1 MFTKSSTGDKRG
13 AHGRRTLVRSLR
25 RSPDQIRA
33 ISQRQLPTD
42 HDCAVSTR
50 GYQSD
55 QPSYLLPRLSPVL
68 PIKHTGLLASNA
80 ASKNKPQLS
89 AVVVDRSLHIG
100 TGK

>member
-1 MFTKSSTGDKRG
+1 MFTKGSTGDRRG

-42 HDCAVSTR
+42 HDCAVPTR

-68 PIKHTGLLASNA
+68 PYRTHRIACLERGKQKQTA
-80 ASKNKPQLS
+80 ALS
-89 AVVVDRSLHIG
+89 GSG
-100 TGK
+100 